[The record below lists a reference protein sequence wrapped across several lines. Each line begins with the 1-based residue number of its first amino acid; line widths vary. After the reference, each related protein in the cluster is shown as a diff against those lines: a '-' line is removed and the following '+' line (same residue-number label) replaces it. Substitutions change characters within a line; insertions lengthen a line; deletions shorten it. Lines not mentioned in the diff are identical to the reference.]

1 MKKTACI
8 LMMFILLGS
17 PFANAQYTPD
27 GEAYNRSYG
36 AEAVGNYEQ
45 ALKELDG
52 LTSGA
57 KTKYFFQLRRGW
69 LLYLSAQYE
78 SSVEAYRK
86 ATKVAGPAAIEPRLG
101 EMLPLMGLRRWKDAE
116 SVGADIL
123 KMTPKNALVIGR
135 VAWCQYNQGR
145 FKDAEES
152 YRQVLAQFP
161 GDLEIR
167 AALGWTLVKQN
178 DKAAA
183 AAEFRVV
190 LDVAPSHESA
200 QQGLAATR

>member
-1 MKKTACI
+1 VKKTACT
-8 LMMFILLGS
+8 LMFILLVS

-45 ALKELDG
+45 ALKELNG
-52 LTSGA
+52 LTATA
-57 KTKYFFQLRRGW
+57 KTNYIFQLRRGW

-78 SSVEAYRK
+78 SSVEAYQK
-86 ATKVAGPAAIEPRLG
+86 ASTIAGTSAIEPLLG

-116 SVGADIL
+116 AVGAAIL
-123 KMTPKNALVIGR
+123 KITPKNALVIGR
-135 VAWCQYNQGR
+135 LAWCQYNLGR
-145 FKDAEES
+145 FKEAETS

-161 GDLEIR
+161 GDLDIR
-167 AALGWTLVKQN
+167 AGLGWALMKQN

-183 AAEFRVV
+183 AKEFRAV
-190 LDVAPSHESA
+190 LDVAPSHDSA
-200 QQGLAATR
+200 QQGLAATK